1 MFGAG
6 TLRGSVAEEIWI
18 GNKTR
23 KSLGSEATRTP
34 GLSRLVSQFEY
45 PQGTTSSKMLSVVAG
60 KTIET
65 LIKQLVPND
74 KGHYLKSV
82 WIENGKHTPMINCI

>member
-6 TLRGSVAEEIWI
+6 TLRGSITEEIWI

-23 KSLGSEATRTP
+23 KSLGLEATRTP

-45 PQGTTSSKMLSVVAG
+45 PQGTTSSRMLSVVAG

-74 KGHYLKSV
+74 RSHYLKSV
-82 WIENGKHTPMINCI
+82 WIENGKHTPIINCT

>member
-1 MFGAG
+1 MSGAG

-23 KSLGSEATRTP
+23 KSLGLEATRTP
-34 GLSRLVSQFEY
+34 GLIRSVSHSED
-45 PQGTTSSKMLSVVAG
+45 PQETTSSRMLSVVAG

-74 KGHYLKSV
+74 RSHYLKSA
-82 WIENGKHTPMINCI
+82 WIENGKHPPATSCT

>member
-6 TLRGSVAEEIWI
+6 TLRGSIAEEIWI
-18 GNKTR
+18 GNKTK
-23 KSLGSEATRTP
+23 KSL

-45 PQGTTSSKMLSVVAG
+45 PQGTTSSRMLSVVAG

-74 KGHYLKSV
+74 RSHYLKSA
-82 WIENGKHTPMINCI
+82 WIENGKHTPTINCT

>member
-6 TLRGSVAEEIWI
+6 TLREPIAEETWI
-18 GNKTR
+18 GNKTK
-23 KSLGSEATRTP
+23 KSLGLEATRTP
-34 GLSRLVSQFEY
+34 GLIRSVSHPED
-45 PQGTTSSKMLSVVAG
+45 PQETTSSRMLSVVAG

-74 KGHYLKSV
+74 RSHYLKSA
-82 WIENGKHTPMINCI
+82 WIENGKHSPTTNYT